1 MEDDSVNVY
10 ARLKPEMPTL
20 LTFTICTWVK
30 AHFEVNVIRKTI
42 CEHFARHLTI
52 VIFIYPKKGLISVKF
67 SLENIYDRMVLL
79 CNGTSQ

>member
-42 CEHFARHLTI
+42 CEHYCYGAFHLSKER
-52 VIFIYPKKGLISVKF
+52 FNFFKMF
-67 SLENIYDRMVLL
+67 SENIYDSVVLL
-79 CNGTSQ
+79 CDGTSQ

>member
-42 CEHFARHLTI
+42 CEHLIIMEH
-52 VIFIYPKKGLISVKF
+52 FIYPKKGLISVKCF
-67 SLENIYDRMVLL
+67 REHL
-79 CNGTSQ
+79 

>member
-42 CEHFARHLTI
+42 CEHFNCYGAFYFYKVRFNFSK
-52 VIFIYPKKGLISVKF
+52 IFS
-67 SLENIYDRMVLL
+67 ENIYDRMVLL
-79 CNGTSQ
+79 CDGTSQ